1 MEKHNI
7 NLFLGSV
14 QIVMSNKEIK
24 IFDKYNFANIDT
36 VHGICENCQSSTIL
50 VAICSAFIDVL
61 GVVLI
66 LYNILM
72 EALDIYRCHKR
83 IKNGSETRPPNKYL
97 S

>member
-50 VAICSAFIDVL
+50 VAICSAF
-61 GVVLI
+61 
-66 LYNILM
+66 
-72 EALDIYRCHKR
+72 YRCTRCGFDTIQH
-83 IKNGSETRPPNKYL
+83 INGSIRYL
-97 S
+97 QVSQKDKEWLRNPSTK